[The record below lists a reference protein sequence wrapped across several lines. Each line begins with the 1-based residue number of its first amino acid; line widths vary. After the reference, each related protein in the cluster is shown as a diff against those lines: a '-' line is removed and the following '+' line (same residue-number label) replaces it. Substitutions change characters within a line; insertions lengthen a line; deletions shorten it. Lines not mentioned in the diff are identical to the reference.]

1 MWGSTPRSRATCRN
15 PRAEP
20 GRPQVLFASIG
31 ALVIDSGGSLP
42 HRAIIAATAGLR
54 LGRWG
59 INQRAAMSIFGSWVV
74 VASTS

>member
-1 MWGSTPRSRATCRN
+1 MWGSTPRSRATCRD
-15 PRAEP
+15 PRAEL
-20 GRPQVLFASIG
+20 GRTQVLFANIG

-54 LGRWG
+54 LARCG
-59 INQRAAMSIFGSWVV
+59 INQRAAMSIFAARVV